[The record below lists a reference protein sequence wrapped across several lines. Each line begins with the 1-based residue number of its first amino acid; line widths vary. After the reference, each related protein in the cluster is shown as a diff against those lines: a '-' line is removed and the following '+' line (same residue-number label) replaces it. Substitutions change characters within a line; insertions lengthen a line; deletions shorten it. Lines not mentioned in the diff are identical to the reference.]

1 MDKVSP
7 LYRFSGAFEY
17 KISSFIFNSFITVEP
32 ADLFLIIFLTIAIPP
47 VPDIKTESL
56 NEKNLGKF
64 FKII

>member
-32 ADLFLIIFLTIAIPP
+32 ADLFLIIF
-47 VPDIKTESL
+47 
-56 NEKNLGKF
+56 F
-64 FKII
+64 